1 MIRMSPRQK
10 IIKLFYPLLM
20 RMGKKFRKNTMM
32 KYNSG
37 HIGPAV
43 SFYTLNTVANNG
55 DEISFNSFRGKKVL
69 LVNTASDCGYTP
81 QYEELQTLHEQF
93 PDNLVIIGFPA
104 NDFGQQE
111 KGDDPEIAQFCKV
124 NFGVSFPLAKKST
137 VIRSPMQNRV
147 YEWLTDRKENGWND
161 QEPTWNF
168 SKYLVNEQGI
178 LTYYFDPSLSPMGEE
193 MRNALGK

>member
-1 MIRMSPRQK
+1 M
-10 IIKLFYPLLM
+10 LM
-20 RMGKKFRKNTMM
+20 RVSKRFRKNAMM
-32 KYNSG
+32 KYNSEG
-37 HIGPAV
+37 IRPAV
-43 SFYTLNTVANNG
+43 SFYTLNAVSNSG
-55 DEISFNSFRGKKVL
+55 DEISFNGFKGKKVL

-93 PDNLVIIGFPA
+93 RDSLIIIGFPA

-111 KGDDPEIAQFCKV
+111 KGDDAQIAQFCKK

-137 VIRSPMQNRV
+137 VIRSSRQNPV
-147 YEWLTDRKENGWND
+147 YEWLTSRKENGWND

-168 SKYLVNEQGI
+168 SKYLVNEEGT
-178 LTYYFDPSLSPMGEE
+178 LTYYFDPSVSPMGAE